1 MSEYPKCEDKPCISL
16 LPQQKQG
23 NDKMITIIK
32 GVAVRGEMMGW
43 YKRTNNAKKTE
54 DWLNIIEEFAF
65 TKGHEV
71 VNVSKYEANGINWVV
86 NGEVV
91 METLADSHTL
101 EFDWFA
107 NVVHDFVE
115 KIHERKNA
123 IIMEKKRVK
132 KMKDE
137 EKRKHDNMVN
147 VDSLMTSI
155 NNLRTRNS
163 ELVSKVGRMKG
174 EIKSANDRIAELEKM
189 LELATM
195 KIAELEDA
203 NEELS
208 IYKELVEDET
218 KIEE

>member
-1 MSEYPKCEDKPCISL
+1 MKVIKVTKNEELFNKVFSYEVKWGEADSNKMASKVLEDFASIE
-16 LPQQKQG
+16 G
-23 NDKMITIIK
+23 NDLTMAMYAETMEWGI
-32 GVAVRGEMMGW
+32 GWVVDGEMVLLTVPT
-43 YKRTNNAKKTE
+43 TNDERYFCTTNDAKVVENIRQRKLTLAKK
-54 DWLNIIEEFAF
+54 
-65 TKGHEV
+65 
-71 VNVSKYEANGINWVV
+71 
-86 NGEVV
+86 
-91 METLADSHTL
+91 
-101 EFDWFA
+101 
-107 NVVHDFVE
+107 VE
-115 KIHERKNA
+115 
-123 IIMEKKRVK
+123 K

-155 NNLRTRNS
+155 NNLRMRNS
-163 ELVSKVGRMKG
+163 ELVSKVGKMKG
-174 EIKSANDRIAELEKM
+174 EIKYANDRIAELEKM

>member
-1 MSEYPKCEDKPCISL
+1 MY
-16 LPQQKQG
+16 LPSPSQQKQG
-23 NDKMITIIK
+23 NDKMITSIK
-32 GVAVRGEMMGW
+32 TGKKISGEMWGW
-43 YKRTNNAKKTE
+43 YERTYNAKSPE
-54 DWLNIIEEFAF
+54 DWFEIIEEFAF

-71 VNVSKYEANGINWVV
+71 VNVSKSDVNGIRWVV
-86 NGEVV
+86 NGEVA
-91 METLADSHTL
+91 METLAHSNTF

-107 NVVHDFVE
+107 NAVHDFVE
-115 KIHERKNA
+115 NIHERKIA
-123 IIMEKKRVK
+123 IIMDK

-137 EKRKHDNMVN
+137 EKRKNDNMVN
-147 VDSLMTSI
+147 VDSLITSI

-163 ELVSKVGRMKG
+163 ELVSKVGKMRG

>member
-1 MSEYPKCEDKPCISL
+1 MIVSISACSKEIRSEI
-16 LPQQKQG
+16 
-23 NDKMITIIK
+23 
-32 GVAVRGEMMGW
+32 MGW
-43 YKRTNNAKKTE
+43 YERTYKAKNTE
-54 DWLNIIEEFAF
+54 DWFKIIEEFAF
-65 TKGHEV
+65 TKGHDV
-71 VNVSKYEANGINWVV
+71 VNVSNSKINGIRWVV
-86 NGEVV
+86 NGEAV
-91 METLADSHTL
+91 MDTLAGSSTP

-107 NVVHDFVE
+107 NEVHDFVE
-115 KIHERKNA
+115 NIHERKIA
-123 IIMEKKRVK
+123 IIRDKKRVK

-137 EKRKHDNMVN
+137 EKRKNYNMVN

-163 ELVSKVGRMKG
+163 ELVSKVGKMNG

-189 LELATM
+189 LELAKL

>member
-1 MSEYPKCEDKPCISL
+1 
-16 LPQQKQG
+16 
-23 NDKMITIIK
+23 MITIIK
-32 GVAVRGEMMGW
+32 AVSNEMRSEMWGW
-43 YKRTNNAKKTE
+43 YDRTNNAKKPE
-54 DWLNIIEEFAF
+54 DLLKIIEEFAF
-65 TKGHEV
+65 TKGNEV
-71 VNVSKYEANGINWVV
+71 VNVSNSEVNGIRWVV

-91 METLADSHTL
+91 METLANSPTF
-101 EFDWFA
+101 EFNWFA
-107 NVVHDFVE
+107 NVAHDFVE
-115 KIHERKNA
+115 NIHKRKIA
-123 IIMEKKRVK
+123 IMDEKRAEKKMR
-132 KMKDE
+132 DE

-163 ELVSKVGRMKG
+163 ELVYKVGKMKG

-189 LELATM
+189 LELATL